1 MPGTLGLGLGGKQL
15 APAARA
21 DVPFHEFACI
31 RRLEVDAA
39 VAVLV
44 ALRCSLI
51 FGVATARETTAAA
64 VAAPNESAAL
74 VSRARRETRRQL
86 FMIDHIG
93 LDAVCRSY
101 RFTGDRFR

>member
-1 MPGTLGLGLGGKQL
+1 MPGRLGLGLRGKQL

-21 DVPFHEFACI
+21 DVPFHEFARI

-51 FGVATARETTAAA
+51 FGVRLADLLLRRRLRDHCSGCGRAERKRRTGEHHAA
-64 VAAPNESAAL
+64 
-74 VSRARRETRRQL
+74 
-86 FMIDHIG
+86 
-93 LDAVCRSY
+93 
-101 RFTGDRFR
+101 